1 MTVLDATADAILCRP
16 HSPLLGAPS
25 ALDPNSTDTLEIYV
39 NYDQLSPVTTHGAGV
54 VPFGEA
60 SQQVSVINM

>member
-1 MTVLDATADAILCRP
+1 M

-39 NYDQLSPVTTHGAGV
+39 NYDQLPPVTTHGGGV